1 MERESKR
8 KSYRL
13 VETRSVFGHCEVVRR
28 MWLGGSLRL
37 QSGAHAAKPCVYGEQ
52 GNPRFSAGSR
62 AKRAHENRP
71 HNLFSCLAN
80 RIRMRFEIGHK
91 KSFIE
96 PRI

>member
-62 AKRAHENRP
+62 AKRAHENRAISSS
-71 HNLFSCLAN
+71 HLWQ
-80 RIRMRFEIGHK
+80 
-91 KSFIE
+91 IE
-96 PRI
+96 FVLGLRLGTKNHS